1 MYIYVSVSHQLTGS
15 VPSFAGTFKTEAT
28 GMFVDEVSALFS
40 MTILDVSGSVTCD
53 ENNWIYFY

>member
-1 MYIYVSVSHQLTGS
+1 MSVSHQLTGS